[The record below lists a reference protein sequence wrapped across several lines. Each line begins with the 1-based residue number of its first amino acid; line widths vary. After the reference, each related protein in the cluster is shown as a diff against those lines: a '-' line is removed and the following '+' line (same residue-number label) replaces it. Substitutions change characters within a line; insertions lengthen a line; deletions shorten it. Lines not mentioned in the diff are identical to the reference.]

1 MKCPACGAADLE
13 HDTRDL
19 PYIYKGNQTVIP
31 AVTADYCPEC
41 HESITD
47 NAESERVM
55 ENMRIFAKATDFN
68 AHTLNAYIKSFN
80 GRVQE
85 ECLNEH

>member
-31 AVTADYCPEC
+31 AVTADYCPVC
-41 HESITD
+41 HESMTD

-55 ENMRIFAKATDFN
+55 KIMQTFTKKID
-68 AHTLNAYIKSFN
+68 S
-80 GRVQE
+80 
-85 ECLNEH
+85 